1 LKACHITIF
10 PRPKIKINR
19 EFFLQDH
26 FPAPF
31 FKEIGREKDKFMN
44 NNIYKISLL
53 AVVLILFAVVLYVYR
68 PQENKLTR
76 ITVTG
81 DAQAKIAP
89 DTAVV
94 TFAVVTQNV
103 QALIAQQENA
113 RISEAVKSAVETI
126 AVNAGSEIKTSDYN
140 LSPQQDYSGRR
151 PKISGY
157 EVRNTVSISIN
168 DLSQVGAVIDAATKA
183 GANSVEGIS
192 FVIREN
198 SPAQG
203 DALALAARQA
213 MTKAESIA
221 QSLNGKIVRIVETHE
236 GGMPTQPFSPSY
248 SYNSNMAMNTSYTT
262 PVQAGALNV
271 RSQVV
276 LVVEVE
282 VKN

>member
-1 LKACHITIF
+1 
-10 PRPKIKINR
+10 
-19 EFFLQDH
+19 LQDH

-94 TFAVVTQNV
+94 TFSVVTQNV

-236 GGMPTQPFSPSY
+236 GGMPAQPFSPSY

-282 VKN
+282 VKS